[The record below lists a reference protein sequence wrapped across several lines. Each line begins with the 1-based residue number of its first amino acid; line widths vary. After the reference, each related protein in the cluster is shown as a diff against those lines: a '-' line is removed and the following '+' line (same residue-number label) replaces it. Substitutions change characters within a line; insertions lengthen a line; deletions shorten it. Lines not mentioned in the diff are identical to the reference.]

1 MSLITVIIPL
11 YNKAAYIKKTIES
24 VLNQTYDE
32 YEIVVV
38 DDGSND
44 DGVDV
49 IKQNFNSPKLRII
62 QKENGGPSSARN
74 RGVKEAKGKWIV
86 FLDADDLLL
95 PYALECFAKVSSQ
108 NAKVEYFVGNFY
120 RISTSG
126 DVQIGSLS
134 NKKGILRCPFYYEA
148 TRELTETSGTVM
160 ISKKLLLE
168 EPFDETIRRYEDAE
182 RQYRIMR
189 KYSPYIFSIPVSI
202 INCMSAEASKPRKDV
217 REDFIGHMVFEGKSF
232 WEQMCLYILA
242 LECRNVYPDSAK
254 ELYSRIY
261 QRKDLRIAY
270 WLMTKRNN
278 FLRKY
283 REKKHYQKQYD
294 LEKLLLDKEYFV

>member
-38 DDGSND
+38 DDGSTD
-44 DGVDV
+44 DSVNV
-49 IKQNFNSPKLRII
+49 VRQNFNSPKLRII

-86 FLDADDLLL
+86 FIDADDMLL
-95 PYALECFAKVSSQ
+95 PYALECFAEVSSY
-108 NAKVEYFVGNFY
+108 NENVEYFVGNFY
-120 RISTSG
+120 RISTNG
-126 DVQIGSLS
+126 KIQIGSLS
-134 NKKGILRCPFYYEA
+134 SKKGILRCPFYYEA

-160 ISKKLLLE
+160 ISRRLLLE
-168 EPFDETIRRYEDAE
+168 EPFDEKIRRYEDAE
-182 RQYRIMR
+182 RQYRLMR
-189 KYSPYIFSIPVSI
+189 RYSPYIFSTPVSI
-202 INCMSAEASKPRKDV
+202 INCMSAEASKPRNNV

-232 WEQMCLYILA
+232 WEQMCLYMLA

-254 ELYSRIY
+254 ELYSKIY
-261 QRKDLRIAY
+261 QRKDLRLAY
-270 WLMTKRNN
+270 WLMTKRNI

-283 REKKHYQKQYD
+283 REKKHPQKQYD
-294 LEKLLLDKEYFV
+294 LEKLLLDKEYYV